1 MKIAVI
7 GLAGVGR
14 AHINRWKAIEDAELS
29 AVCDIVPEIAQE
41 AGRKNNLSAYTS
53 AEEMMDS
60 EELDAVS
67 FCTPPK
73 THYPL
78 TKLAAER
85 GIHVLCEKPMA
96 SSVEDCRKM
105 IDVCEKNNVTLMIG
119 HKKRFVPPLVR
130 LKELTE
136 GEFGQINYMI
146 HRYPHPGMSNKD
158 WFWAEDDGGGPILE
172 NAVHAADILGYLM
185 GDVERVYAEGDTFF
199 AKERKPQID
208 CAVYTLRFSSG
219 AIATVG
225 AGMVSMGSFSFE
237 DFYAANENGVA
248 EVSGP
253 FDNANLLKYAFRK
266 SPKDLKEKRYEDVD
280 AFRSEMEHFLSCI
293 RTGDVPRANGEAGMK
308 AVAICRAVKLSAE
321 KNEPVEISE
330 L

>member
-1 MKIAVI
+1 MFSKKT
-7 GLAGVGR
+7 L
-14 AHINRWKAIEDAELS
+14 
-29 AVCDIVPEIAQE
+29 
-41 AGRKNNLSAYTS
+41 AYTS

-67 FCTPPK
+67 LCTPPK

-237 DFYAANENGVA
+237 DFRLAFAK
-248 EVSGP
+248 EVDRFAKARQRFLRGE
-253 FDNANLLKYAFRK
+253 RK
-266 SPKDLKEKRYEDVD
+266 WG
-280 AFRSEMEHFLSCI
+280 C
-293 RTGDVPRANGEAGMK
+293 
-308 AVAICRAVKLSAE
+308 
-321 KNEPVEISE
+321 
-330 L
+330 